1 MRKIKI
7 SPSMFIFLSFFIVI
21 IIGAFLLWLPF
32 STKEG
37 LDNLGF
43 IDALFTATSCVC
55 VTGLTVVSN
64 VGATMSIFGK
74 IIMGI
79 LIEIGGLSFLTLAAF
94 FVVIMGK
101 RMGINARYLIRDNLN
116 QNNIKDAFKI
126 IRLVVISALVIQS
139 VGAILTFIALAI
151 GYREDYT
158 FLERIGISLFHSVS
172 SFNNAGFDIFGLDTS
187 MAKFHTDVFM
197 NIVTMLLIVF
207 GGLGTIVL
215 ADLFE
220 LKKNRKLRLHSK
232 IVLITSSSLILFGT
246 LFFYLD
252 GLDNNVSFLEALFLS
267 ISTRTAGFATFDLN
281 NLDNSSLVVTCLL
294 MFIGASPN
302 STGGGIK
309 TTTVFII
316 FAALI
321 SFIRGKEVEAFR
333 RKISRNVVEKAIM
346 LVILAAITISLS
358 TTFLSLTEKELSLT
372 QIIFEVFSAFATVG
386 LSLGITPTLSV
397 LGRIVIIFTMFIGR
411 VGLLSIVNILNTRGD
426 YEYKGSYQFIEEKVL
441 IG

>member
-1 MRKIKI
+1 MKKIKI
-7 SPSMFIFLSFFIVI
+7 SPSMFIFLSFFLVIVV
-21 IIGAFLLWLPF
+21 GALLLWLPF

-37 LDNLGF
+37 VEKLNF
-43 IDALFTATSCVC
+43 VDALFTATSCVC

-64 VGATMSIFGK
+64 VGLTMSIFGK
-74 IIMGI
+74 IVMGI

-101 RMGINARYLIRDNLN
+101 KMGINARYLLRDNLN
-116 QNNIKDAFKI
+116 QDNIKDAFKI
-126 IRLVVISALVIQS
+126 IRLVVLSALVIQTF
-139 VGAILTFIALAI
+139 GAILTFIALAI
-151 GYREDYT
+151 GYRDDYT
-158 FLERIGISLFHSVS
+158 LIQRIGISLFHSVS

-187 MAKFHTDVFM
+187 MAKFHADIFM

-220 LKKNRKLRLHSK
+220 LRKNRKLRLHSK
-232 IVLITSSSLILFGT
+232 IVLITSASLIIFGT
-246 LFFYLD
+246 LFFYFD
-252 GLDNNVSFLEALFLS
+252 GRSNGISFLESLFLS

-281 NLDNSSLVVTCLL
+281 NLDNSSIIVTCLL

-316 FAALI
+316 IAALI
-321 SFIRGKEVEAFR
+321 SFIRGKETEAFR

-346 LVILAAITISLS
+346 LVILAAISISISITL
-358 TTFLSLTEKELSLT
+358 LALTEKSLSLT
-372 QIIFEVFSAFATVG
+372 QIAFEVFSAFATVG

-411 VGLLSIVNILNTRGD
+411 VGLLSLINILNTRGD
-426 YEYKGSYQFIEEKVL
+426 YEYKGSYQYIEEKVL

>member
-7 SPSMFIFLSFFIVI
+7 SPSMFIFLSFFLVI
-21 IIGAFLLWLPF
+21 IIGALLLWLPF
-32 STKEG
+32 STKGEENG
-37 LDNLGF
+37 LNF
-43 IDALFTATSCVC
+43 VDALFTATSCVC

-64 VGATMSIFGK
+64 VGLTMSIFGK
-74 IIMGI
+74 IVMGI

-101 RMGINARYLIRDNLN
+101 KMGINARYLLRDNLN
-116 QNNIKDAFKI
+116 QDNIKDAFKI
-126 IRLVVISALVIQS
+126 IRLVVLSALVIQTL
-139 VGAILTFIALAI
+139 GAILTFIALEI
-151 GYREDYT
+151 GYRNDYT
-158 FLERIGISLFHSVS
+158 LIQRIGISLFHSVS
-172 SFNNAGFDIFGLDTS
+172 SFNNAGFDIFGLDSS
-187 MAKFHTDVFM
+187 MALFHRDVFM

-220 LKKNRKLRLHSK
+220 LRKNRKLRLHSK
-232 IVLITSSSLILFGT
+232 IVLISSAVLIIFGT

-252 GLDNNVSFLEALFLS
+252 GRNNDISFIEALFLS

-281 NLDNSSLVVTCLL
+281 LLDSSSKVVTCLL

-316 FAALI
+316 FASLI
-321 SFIRGKEVEAFR
+321 SFIRGKETEAFR
-333 RKISRNVVEKAIM
+333 RKISRNVVEKAVM
-346 LVILAAITISLS
+346 LVVLAAISISLS
-358 TTFLSLTEKELSLT
+358 IVLLSLTEKSLDLT
-372 QIIFEVFSAFATVG
+372 KIIFEVFSAFATVG
-386 LSLGITPTLSV
+386 LSLGITPQLTV
-397 LGRIVIIFTMFIGR
+397 LGRLVIIFTMFIGR

-426 YEYKGSYQFIEEKVL
+426 YDYKGSYQYIEEKVL

>member
-7 SPSMFIFLSFFIVI
+7 SPSMFIFLSFFLVI
-21 IIGAFLLWLPF
+21 IIGALLLWLPF
-32 STKEG
+32 STKGEESG
-37 LDNLGF
+37 LNF
-43 IDALFTATSCVC
+43 VDALFTATSCVC

-64 VGATMSIFGK
+64 VGLTMSIFGK
-74 IIMGI
+74 IVMGI

-101 RMGINARYLIRDNLN
+101 RMGINARYLLRDNLN
-116 QNNIKDAFKI
+116 QDNIKDAFKI
-126 IRLVVISALVIQS
+126 IRLVVLSALVIQT

-151 GYREDYT
+151 GYRDDYT
-158 FLERIGISLFHSVS
+158 LLERIGISLFHSVS

-187 MAKFHTDVFM
+187 MAKFHRDVFM

-220 LKKNRKLRLHSK
+220 LRKNKKLRLHSK
-232 IVLITSSSLILFGT
+232 IVLISSAVLIIFGT
-246 LFFYLD
+246 LFFYFD
-252 GLDNNVSFLEALFLS
+252 GKNNDISFLEALFLS
-267 ISTRTAGFATFDLN
+267 ISTRTAGFATFDLTI
-281 NLDNSSLVVTCLL
+281 LDNSSKVVTCLL

-316 FAALI
+316 IASLI
-321 SFIRGKEVEAFR
+321 SFIRGKETEAFR
-333 RKISRNVVEKAIM
+333 RKISRNVVEKAVM
-346 LVILAAITISLS
+346 LVVLATIAISLS
-358 TTFLSLTEKELSLT
+358 IVLLSLTEKGLT
-372 QIIFEVFSAFATVG
+372 LTEIIFEVFSAFATVG
-386 LSLGITPTLSV
+386 LSLSVTPQLTV
-397 LGRIVIIFTMFIGR
+397 LGRLVIIITMFIGR

-426 YEYKGSYQFIEEKVL
+426 YEYKGSYQYIEEKVL

>member
-7 SPSMFIFLSFFIVI
+7 SPSMFIFLSFFLVI
-21 IIGAFLLWLPF
+21 IIGALLLWLPF
-32 STKEG
+32 STKGGESG
-37 LDNLGF
+37 LNF
-43 IDALFTATSCVC
+43 VDALFTATSCVC

-64 VGATMSIFGK
+64 VGLTMSIFGK
-74 IIMGI
+74 IVMGV

-101 RMGINARYLIRDNLN
+101 RMGINARYLLRDNLN
-116 QNNIKDAFKI
+116 QDNIKDAFKI
-126 IRLVVISALVIQS
+126 IRLVVLSALVIQT

-151 GYREDYT
+151 GYRDDYT
-158 FLERIGISLFHSVS
+158 LLERIGISLFHSVS

-187 MAKFHTDVFM
+187 MAKFHRDVFM

-220 LKKNRKLRLHSK
+220 LRKNKKLRLHSK
-232 IVLITSSSLILFGT
+232 IVLISSAVLIIFGT
-246 LFFYLD
+246 LFFYFD
-252 GLDNNVSFLEALFLS
+252 GRNNDISFLEALFLS
-267 ISTRTAGFATFDLN
+267 ISTRTAGFATFDLTI
-281 NLDNSSLVVTCLL
+281 LDNSSKVVTCLL

-309 TTTVFII
+309 TTTAFII
-316 FAALI
+316 IASLI
-321 SFIRGKEVEAFR
+321 SFIRGKETEAFR
-333 RKISRNVVEKAIM
+333 RKISRNVVEKAVM
-346 LVILAAITISLS
+346 LVVLATISISLS
-358 TTFLSLTEKELSLT
+358 IVLLSLTEKSLDLT
-372 QIIFEVFSAFATVG
+372 KIIFEVFSAFATVG
-386 LSLGITPTLSV
+386 LSLGITPQLTV
-397 LGRIVIIFTMFIGR
+397 LGRLVIIFTMFIGR

>member
-1 MRKIKI
+1 
-7 SPSMFIFLSFFIVI
+7 MFIFLSFFSVIVV
-21 IIGAFLLWLPF
+21 GALLLWLPF

-37 LDNLGF
+37 IEKLNF
-43 IDALFTATSCVC
+43 VDALFTATSCVC

-64 VGATMSIFGK
+64 VGLTMSIFGK
-74 IIMGI
+74 IVMGI

-101 RMGINARYLIRDNLN
+101 RMGINARYLLRDNLN
-116 QNNIKDAFKI
+116 QDNIKDAFKI
-126 IRLVVISALVIQS
+126 IRLVVLSALVIQAF
-139 VGAILTFIALAI
+139 GAILTFIALAI
-151 GYREDYT
+151 GYRDDYT
-158 FLERIGISLFHSVS
+158 LIQRIGISLFHSVS

-187 MAKFHTDVFM
+187 MAKFHADLFM
-197 NIVTMLLIVF
+197 NIVTMLLIIF

-220 LKKNRKLRLHSK
+220 LRKNRKLRLHSK
-232 IVLITSSSLILFGT
+232 IVLITSASLIIFGT
-246 LFFYLD
+246 LFFYFD
-252 GLDNNVSFLEALFLS
+252 GGSNGISFLESLFLS

-316 FAALI
+316 IAALI
-321 SFIRGKEVEAFR
+321 SFIRGKETEAFR

-346 LVILAAITISLS
+346 LVILAAISISVSITL
-358 TTFLSLTEKELSLT
+358 LALTEKSLSLT
-372 QIIFEVFSAFATVG
+372 QIVFEVFSAFATVG

-397 LGRIVIIFTMFIGR
+397 LGRIVIIITMFVGR

-426 YEYKGSYQFIEEKVL
+426 YEYKGSYQYIEEKVL

>member
-7 SPSMFIFLSFFIVI
+7 SPSMFIFLSFFLVIVV
-21 IIGAFLLWLPF
+21 GALLLWLPF

-37 LDNLGF
+37 VEKLNF
-43 IDALFTATSCVC
+43 VDALFTATSCVC

-74 IIMGI
+74 IVMGF

-94 FVVIMGK
+94 FVVMMGK
-101 RMGINARYLIRDNLN
+101 KMGINARYLLRDNLN

-126 IRLVVISALVIQS
+126 IRLVVLSALVIQTA
-139 VGAILTFIALAI
+139 GAILTFIALSI
-151 GYREDYT
+151 GYSEDYT
-158 FLERIGISLFHSVS
+158 FIERIGISLFHSVS

-197 NIVTMLLIVF
+197 NIVTMMLIVL

-215 ADLFE
+215 GDLFE
-220 LKKNRKLRLHSK
+220 LRKNRKLRLHSK
-232 IVLITSSSLILFGT
+232 IVLLSTAILIVFGT
-246 LFFYLD
+246 LFFYID
-252 GLDNNVSFLEALFLS
+252 GLNNDISFIEALFLS

-281 NLDNSSLVVTCLL
+281 KLDNSSLVVSCLL
-294 MFIGASPN
+294 MIIGASPN

-316 FAALI
+316 IAALI
-321 SFIRGKEVEAFR
+321 SFIRGKETEAFR
-333 RKISRNVVEKAIM
+333 RKISRDVVDKAIM
-346 LVILAAITISLS
+346 LVILAAISISISIVL
-358 TTFLSLTEKELSLT
+358 LSLTEKSLSLT
-372 QIIFEVFSAFATVG
+372 QIVFEVFSAFATVG
-386 LSLGITPTLSV
+386 LSLGITPRLTV
-397 LGRIVIIFTMFIGR
+397 LGRLVIIITMFIGR

-426 YEYKGSYQFIEEKVL
+426 YEYKGSYQYIEEKVL